1 MKFKKN
7 QRIQVK
13 ITKLNYKGIEKNSI
27 KIIKNK

>member
-13 ITKLNYKGIEKNSI
+13 ITKLNYKDIEKNSI